1 MVFFWLL
8 KTSEESEQTMSVIFG
23 LSFISHVSVLLG
35 AVRIGKVFREHW
47 IIWFAPS
54 NTWKVVIT
62 LIVNQDVIL
71 VSILS
76 RMAQI
81 FCGKSWI
88 LLGQSKWERN
98 TNEGIIKEI
107 ISSPGFKICFVKSHS
122 LALRPD
128 ALLHSTLVGSTG
140 RAGSWKYSQFPRSAT
155 PKKFLHSA
163 FFIPKVCELR
173 FLFIF

>member
-35 AVRIGKVFREHW
+35 AVRIGKVFRELW

-88 LLGQSKWERN
+88 LLGQSVRKKHKWRN
-98 TNEGIIKEI
+98 YQRDHIQSWIQNMFCEKSFPSFETRCTLTFYIGREHWKSRILEI
-107 ISSPGFKICFVKSHS
+107 QSISTFS
-122 LALRPD
+122 
-128 ALLHSTLVGSTG
+128 
-140 RAGSWKYSQFPRSAT
+140 YS
-155 PKKFLHSA
+155 
-163 FFIPKVCELR
+163 
-173 FLFIF
+173 